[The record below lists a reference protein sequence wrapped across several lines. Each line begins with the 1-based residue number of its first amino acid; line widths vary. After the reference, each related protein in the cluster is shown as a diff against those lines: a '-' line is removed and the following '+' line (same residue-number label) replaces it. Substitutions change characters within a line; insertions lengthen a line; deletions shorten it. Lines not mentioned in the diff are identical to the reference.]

1 MNYLEIDLL
10 GDYVI
15 NSIVIQGRRDNGI
28 GTEFASHF
36 KVMFSRNGFSDFV
49 EYRHDNG
56 EILLK
61 GNLNPFDSRE
71 QHLNDML
78 VIAAKLRYEK
88 ENISVFCI
96 FVI

>member
-1 MNYLEIDLL
+1 M
-10 GDYVI
+10 
-15 NSIVIQGRRDNGI
+15 IQGRSDNGI

-36 KVMFSRNGFSDFV
+36 KVMFSRNGFSDYV

-71 QHLNDML
+71 QHLKDML
-78 VIAAKLRYEK
+78 VIAAKLRYVRK
-88 ENISVFCI
+88 II
-96 FVI
+96 FSPHN